1 MTVIKNSW
9 SFVAVSQV
17 KSYSKEEAIAKATEY
32 GLQEEITYL
41 MEHGYSPNE
50 ALAEWDV
57 I

>member
-9 SFVAVSQV
+9 SFVAFSQV
-17 KSYSKEEAIAKATEY
+17 KSYNKEEAIAKAAEY

-50 ALAEWDV
+50 ALAEWD
-57 I
+57 II